1 MATIR
6 DVAKEAGVSI
16 GTVSRAF
23 NEYQDI
29 NSETKEKVLLAAQR
43 LGYIP
48 NINARSLSS
57 KTSNCMGFIVSGFM
71 NSDRR
76 VPFIMSLLKGTYR
89 YATEHQLEIALYT
102 LDAEQQKNKS
112 YKQFC
117 VQHSLMG
124 AVFSGVETNDV
135 YFHQLVEAGFPCVMI
150 DAYIRGNG
158 LGCVSIDNVKAAED
172 LVDYLVAAGHRK
184 IVIVEGKK
192 EAEVS
197 NYRLAGIYAAYSRHH
212 MELTRDH
219 IITGEFRETI
229 TYNRVR
235 QYLQEHGKNDAT
247 AFLCFSDV
255 MALGV
260 MRAVRDLGYSV
271 PDDFSVTGFDDIPI
285 AGYTTPK
292 LTTIEQDMEEV
303 GYRAAELLQELVKT
317 PGLTK
322 SVYVPYR
329 FVERNSVKKLK

>member
-29 NSETKEKVLLAAQR
+29 NPETKEKVLLAARR

-48 NINARSLSS
+48 NVNAKSLSS
-57 KTSNCMGFIVSGFM
+57 KSSNCMGFIVSGFM

-76 VPFIMSLLKGTYR
+76 VPFIMSMLKGTYR
-89 YATEHQLEIALYT
+89 YATEHQLEVSLYT

-117 VQHSLMG
+117 IQHSLMG

-150 DAYIRGNG
+150 DAYVRGNG
-158 LGCVSIDNVKAAED
+158 LGCVSIDNVKAAEE

-197 NYRLAGIYAAYSRHH
+197 NYRLAGIYAAFSKHRL
-212 MELTRDH
+212 ELTKDD
-219 IITGEFRETI
+219 IITGEFR
-229 TYNRVR
+229 
-235 QYLQEHGKNDAT
+235 
-247 AFLCFSDV
+247 
-255 MALGV
+255 
-260 MRAVRDLGYSV
+260 
-271 PDDFSVTGFDDIPI
+271 
-285 AGYTTPK
+285 
-292 LTTIEQDMEEV
+292 
-303 GYRAAELLQELVKT
+303 
-317 PGLTK
+317 
-322 SVYVPYR
+322 
-329 FVERNSVKKLK
+329 